1 MKGINTDWD
10 KPICIYL
17 WQLIMKSKPSYPLA
31 ILEAVFVN
39 IIWTSSFIFV
49 KLLLKNLGPLTIGGL
64 RYFIGF
70 LVLLPFMLRKGRLDA
85 LPTQDVAASPP
96 DRLERLHHRQ
106 RCHVLVVEVSA
117 GHHRL
122 FHDEHHH
129 AARPLW

>member
-10 KPICIYL
+10 KPICFYL

-39 IIWTSSFIFV
+39 IIWASSFIFV

-85 LPTQDVAASPP
+85 LPRRMWL
-96 DRLERLHHRQ
+96 RLL
-106 RCHVLVVEVSA
+106 LIGLSA
-117 GHHRL
+117 YTIGNGAMFWSL
-122 FHDEHHH
+122 KYL
-129 AARPLW
+129 RPLPSLS